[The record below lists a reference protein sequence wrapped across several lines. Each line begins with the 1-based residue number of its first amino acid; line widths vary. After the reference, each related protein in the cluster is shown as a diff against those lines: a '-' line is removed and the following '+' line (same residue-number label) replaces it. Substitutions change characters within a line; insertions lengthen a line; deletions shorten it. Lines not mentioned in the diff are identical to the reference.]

1 MQASS
6 LRPPRPTR
14 PIPQV
19 PPSPTSIDHP
29 LSPASDDAHFATPLT
44 SPIHPSPVHHQPP
57 PLPLPA
63 SDPDATESNLQQDA
77 RPRHELTPIRAHYLK
92 KELIHLEFQ
101 RELDALV
108 TAPTNNVSTFSY
120 LGHPFT
126 PPPKDAPRLDLP
138 FLRFFFRRFVL
149 SFPFLASA
157 PKDFFPDKVQPFL
170 ASLLSRNLSPTS
182 VLDEKP
188 EESEEATRYRMLNK
202 LERNLSMLIT
212 SATKLLEPEEV
223 VRLSQA
229 DLNRLEALAK
239 RRAAKEKKMKDSFD
253 VNVVC
258 VRSVTERKRM
268 RSKVHE
274 EFIIRTRR
282 RGQPDVFVS
291 RRYGDFK
298 TLADELHK
306 AHPDEDTP
314 PPPPKDRSFVNVTL
328 SPTPLSF
335 PSVLPSPP
343 PSASHSTSSYS
354 RNGAG
359 MPVVS
364 PTATQTGRGP
374 PMPGRPNGTEHL
386 YEAEQNSSVDSFSI
400 TSPTS
405 PTSNNGMPGAFNSS
419 SYGGYGD
426 GGGVSQQALRLSR
439 EKNRLTL
446 RSYLHTLLSSSAFAS
461 SPVLR
466 SFLLSNPTRLTEE
479 ETADARRREE
489 ADRMR
494 EDGRMRFAKEITA
507 RVDGLRE
514 TVRGVKGELLGKD
527 GLMLIF
533 ATIKD
538 TPDVRNLPSSYQAVL
553 EWARIS
559 LASTVFH
566 HYVAADNASETFAN
580 MKRIHGLMPYFM
592 FKAAL
597 KISNPMGM
605 IRGVLDLFLATP
617 FGGRSLLQRMFTG
630 SLMEEVRAINEDIE
644 AVKEKVDD
652 PVMCEKVRLYVY
664 APREIQAVYK
674 SDAAAE
680 NLHVLAVVLRSGDQ
694 PPLSRAQFQR
704 VMYAHRAHKEYV
716 RYQESLADSDDDE
729 GPQEEEAWLFEDLS
743 VLAKLYARLKDREQ
757 LIELIFEGTT
767 ADLLKDIITIFYAPL
782 AQVYRAASIA
792 DSLGDLQNFMNDLIR
807 TVEQTEELSQTDPAR
822 TVQIFIDLIQRHEQA
837 FYSFVHKVHS
847 KGEGLFTGLMRWIE
861 RFLTLMREGVG
872 EQLSL
877 EFLLPHTGDDRE
889 NIMREVDSIA
899 LYHYKLKVAYEGKL
913 RRRFGRTQGMNDADA
928 EDEAAAQLVN
938 GIVHDLSFGDLVDG
952 DAADLAAQETDEEDS
967 SDDESIS
974 GSGTSNSDS
983 ESEEDDLGES
993 ETDTDSESNAME
1005 RDKAPQRFPS
1015 HYTES
1020 TQPPTRSHTVGHSP
1034 IQKRPSQSGIASGAR
1049 YSEDIP
1055 ARPPMPPIAHSRSR
1069 TLSAPGRPPPA
1080 ASRFKDLPP
1089 HPDAKELPPI
1099 PPLPQPMAQ
1108 TPSPAPSARQR
1119 EKGVERRP
1127 PPPKAKHP
1135 RKHKKDANAP
1145 TLPDLEHIPKL
1156 LPLFIEMMRPHL
1168 IVPMQR

>member
-1 MQASS
+1 METPS

-14 PIPQV
+14 SIPEV
-19 PPSPTSIDHP
+19 PPSPTCSDHP
-29 LSPASDDAHFATPLT
+29 LSPTSDDAHFATPFT
-44 SPIHPSPVHHQPP
+44 SPVHESPP
-57 PLPLPA
+57 PSPQPV
-63 SDPDATESNLQQDA
+63 PTSNTTVSKYHENS
-77 RPRHELTPIRAHYLK
+77 HELTPVRAHYLK

-126 PPPKDAPRLDLP
+126 PPPKDAPHLDLP

-182 VLDEKP
+182 VLDDKP
-188 EESEEATRYRMLNK
+188 EESEEATRHRMLNK
-202 LERNLSMLIT
+202 LERNLSMLLN
-212 SATKLLEPEEV
+212 SATKLVEPEEV

-229 DLNRLEALAK
+229 DLNRLEVLAK
-239 RRAAKEKKMKDSFD
+239 KRAAKERKMKDSFD

-274 EFIIRTRR
+274 EFIIRTCR
-282 RGQPDVFVS
+282 RGQSDVFVS

-298 TLADELHK
+298 TLADELRK

-314 PPPPKDRSFVNVTL
+314 QPPPKDRSFVNVTL
-328 SPTPLSF
+328 SPTPLSLSF
-335 PSVLPSPP
+335 PTAAFPSPP
-343 PSASHSTSSYS
+343 PSASHSTTSYS
-354 RNGAG
+354 RNGPG
-359 MPVVS
+359 VPVVS
-364 PTATQTGRGP
+364 PTTTQMGRVP
-374 PMPGRPNGTEHL
+374 PIHSRPNGTEYL
-386 YEAEQNSSVDSFSI
+386 YDAEQNSSVDSFNMG
-400 TSPTS
+400 SPTS
-405 PTSNNGMPGAFNSS
+405 TTSSTGMPGAFNSS
-419 SYGGYGD
+419 NYGGYSD

-446 RSYLHTLLSSSAFAS
+446 RSYLHALLSSSVFAS

-466 SFLLSNPTRLTEE
+466 SFLLSSPTRLTEE

-494 EDGRMRFAKEITA
+494 EDGRMRFAREITA
-507 RVDGLRE
+507 RVDGLRD
-514 TVRGVKGELLGKD
+514 TVRGLKGELLGKD
-527 GLMLIF
+527 GLTHIF

-538 TPDVRNLPSSYQAVL
+538 TSDVRDLPPSYQAVL
-553 EWARIS
+553 EWGRIS
-559 LASTVFH
+559 VASTVFH
-566 HYVAADNASETFAN
+566 HYVAADNASETFAS

-592 FKAAL
+592 LKAAL
-597 KISNPMGM
+597 KVSNPMGM

-644 AVKEKVDD
+644 AIKEKVDD

-664 APREIQAVYK
+664 APREIQSVYK
-674 SDAAAE
+674 ADAAAE
-680 NLHVLAVVLRSGDQ
+680 NLHVLAVVLRAGDQ

-729 GPQEEEAWLFEDLS
+729 GPQDEEAWLFEDLS
-743 VLAKLYARLKDREQ
+743 ILAKLYARLKDREQ

-822 TVQIFIDLIQRHEQA
+822 TVQIFIDLIQRHEKS

-861 RFLTLMREGVG
+861 RFLTLMREGIG
-872 EQLSL
+872 EKLSL
-877 EFLLPHTGDDRE
+877 EFLLPHTGTDRE
-889 NIMREVDSIA
+889 NILREVDSIA
-899 LYHYKLKVAYEGKL
+899 LYHYKLKVAYEAKL
-913 RRRFGRTQGMNDADA
+913 RRRFGRTQGMTDADA
-928 EDEAAAQLVN
+928 EDETAAQLVN
-938 GIVHDLSFGDLVDG
+938 GIVRDISFGDLVDG

-967 SDDESIS
+967 SDDESTS
-974 GSGTSNSDS
+974 GSGTSISDS
-983 ESEEDDLGES
+983 ESEGDNSSDS
-993 ETDTDSESNAME
+993 ETDTESQGNATE
-1005 RDKAPQRFPS
+1005 PHRFPKS
-1015 HYTES
+1015 YTEP
-1020 TQPPTRSHTVGHSP
+1020 THPPTRSHTVGHSP
-1034 IQKRPSQSGIASGAR
+1034 THKRPSPQRFPSGAR

-1055 ARPPMPPIAHSRSR
+1055 ARPPPPLAHARSR
-1069 TLSAPGRPPPA
+1069 TLSAPGRPPSA
-1080 ASRFKDLPP
+1080 ASRFKDLPS
-1089 HPDAKELPPI
+1089 HPGAKELPPI
-1099 PPLPQPMAQ
+1099 PPLPQSIAQ
-1108 TPSPAPSARQR
+1108 IPSPAPSARQR
-1119 EKGVERRP
+1119 EKGAERSP
-1127 PPPKAKHP
+1127 PSPQAKPP
-1135 RKHKKDANAP
+1135 RKPKKGADAP
-1145 TLPDLEHIPKL
+1145 TPPELEHIPKL